1 MICLPVG
8 LSLCLCRYCCVP
20 PDSLPP
26 SPSHPLVFHGSPVWQ
41 VAWAHPKFGVLLASC
56 SFDGKVIIHRESQ
69 PGVWSPIHE
78 QAWHKSSVNSVAW
91 APHEYGLILGCA
103 SADGYVSILKH
114 MPDDSWEMTPLED
127 GKLGCNSISWA
138 PVTSIVSNLMPN
150 NGLPPMKFVTGS
162 CDNNVR
168 LWEQR
173 PDGSWPTE
181 AKKLP
186 AKHEDWVRDVAWGPN
201 SSGPSS
207 IVASCSE
214 DRRVII
220 WTQSDPAGEWEA
232 KDLCEKF
239 AAPVWRVSWS
249 VTGNLLAVSCGD
261 HTVTLWK
268 QSLSGDWTKVSD
280 VTDDGAQEEK
290 AN

>member
-1 MICLPVG
+1 M
-8 LSLCLCRYCCVP
+8 
-20 PDSLPP
+20 
-26 SPSHPLVFHGSPVWQ
+26 
-41 VAWAHPKFGVLLASC
+41 LLASC
-56 SFDGKVIIHRESQ
+56 SYDGKVIIHRESQ
-69 PGVWSPIHE
+69 PGVWNPIHE
-78 QAWHKSSVNSVAW
+78 QAWHKSSVNSIAW

-114 MPDDSWEMTPLED
+114 MDDDSWDMIPLED

-138 PVTSIVSNLMPN
+138 PIASLTSNN
-150 NGLPPMKFVTGS
+150 TQNGLPPLKFVTGS

-173 PDGSWPTE
+173 ADGSWPQE
-181 AKKLP
+181 GQRLP
-186 AKHEDWVRDVAWGPN
+186 KMHEDWVRDVAWAPN
-201 SSGPSS
+201 TSLSSS

-214 DRRVII
+214 DRRVVI
-220 WTQSDPAGEWEA
+220 WTQSEPGSEWES
-232 KDLCEKF
+232 KLLCEKF

-268 QSLSGDWTKVSD
+268 QSLNGEWAKVSD
-280 VTDDGAQEEK
+280 VTDEGVQDVK
-290 AN
+290 SS